1 MSGAGQAYLRHF
13 HFYVEMTVEHYRMK
27 TSATVSVDIHE
38 LYKPFRNKIRKL
50 NLKSLL
56 NLIWA
61 SSSTLL
67 GEAVVRLKDTSG
79 GTTEIYLWELHI
91 LAREAVLHAPP
102 NEGRNKLNAKDL
114 LALVSHIRRIIEGTS
129 ERTIFSTDAA
139 VQSLHPLINQQAR
152 WQRPRDWDRLY
163 RAFNIYSRDN
173 IRPLLEEVVRV
184 RLSTIITLAFAV
196 TATAQ
201 RTPVVDASVSY
212 SFMGIED
219 AERDAFFA
227 MIGAPLLSVRSA
239 ISNRQ
244 RYNRSWAYTWN
255 PLEGSPLIQ
264 LQSDQPHLYVCT
276 EPQLVLRRATEGL
289 FFDLS
294 KSKGFANP
302 YGNAFQAY
310 VGDVLR
316 SQFTGPFLRVVE
328 EREYW
333 VNNNRKDGI
342 DWAVSDPSGHLMI
355 ECKARRPKVDSKSVM
370 QGGELTESIDSLAK
384 MVVQHYKN
392 VRDALAGLSPWK
404 PDGKPVYPIIV
415 TYEDWYLFTP
425 HVIEDLDN
433 VVRKKLA
440 EHKLESMLDTA
451 PFIVTPIA
459 EFEQAGQAVAQIG
472 IDRFFASRTSFGNR
486 HFGLGMHAPHAFPDI
501 PVKYKRLF
509 EHSAQEMLATLAHL
523 MELPGQSE

>member
-1 MSGAGQAYLRHF
+1 MQPFA
-13 HFYVEMTVEHYRMK
+13 
-27 TSATVSVDIHE
+27 TSNIDIHD
-38 LYKPFRNKIRKL
+38 LYKPLRNHIRKL

-61 SSSTLL
+61 STNNLL
-67 GEAVVRLKDTSG
+67 GEAVVRLRDTSG

-91 LAREAVLHAPP
+91 LAREAVLHASP
-102 NEGRNKLNAKDL
+102 NEGRSKLNVQDL
-114 LALVSHIRRIIEGTS
+114 LVLVSHIRRIIEGTS
-129 ERTIFSTDAA
+129 ERAIFSSDAA
-139 VQSLHPLINQQAR
+139 GQSLHPLINQQAR
-152 WQRPRDWDRLY
+152 WQRTRDWDRLY
-163 RAFNIYSRDN
+163 RAFKIYNRDEV
-173 IRPLLEEVVRV
+173 RPLLEDVVGV

-196 TATAQ
+196 TGMAQ

-212 SFMGIED
+212 SFMGIEN

-239 ISNRQ
+239 ISERQ

-255 PLEGSPLIQ
+255 PLEVSPLIQ
-264 LQSDQPHLYVCT
+264 LQSDRPHLYLCT

-289 FFDLS
+289 FFDLG

-302 YGNAFQAY
+302 YGDAFQAY

-333 VNNNRKDGI
+333 VNNDRKDGI
-342 DWAVSDPSGHLMI
+342 DWAVSDPSGHVMI
-355 ECKARRPKVDSKSVM
+355 ECKARRPKVDSKSVT
-370 QGGELTESIDSLAK
+370 QGDELTEAIDSLAK
-384 MVVQHYKN
+384 MIVQHYKN
-392 VRDALAGLSPWK
+392 VRDALEGLSQWK

-415 TYEDWYLFTP
+415 TYEDWYLFAP
-425 HVIEDLDN
+425 HVIENLDS
-433 VVRKKLA
+433 VVRQKLI

-451 PFIVTPIA
+451 PFIVTSIA
-459 EFEQAGQAVAQIG
+459 EFEEAGQAVAQIG
-472 IDRFFASRTSFGNR
+472 IEKFFASRTSSGNR

-501 PVKYKRLF
+501 PVKYERLF
-509 EHSAQEMLATLAHL
+509 ENSAQEMLATVAHL
-523 MELPGQSE
+523 MELPGPND